1 LSVFLQWIIIVPD
14 SETICLCGSNSEY
27 SLCCEPFH
35 KKEITPATAEALM
48 RSRFTA
54 YANKNEDYLLN
65 TWETAKRPEAID
77 FSKEEAVW
85 TNLDI
90 VKTKKGR
97 EKDSKG
103 IVEFKAYYSL
113 DDEPYV
119 MNEISRFIKK
129 AGRWFYLDGL
139 VKSVAKVGQQVD
151 QGKNAP
157 CSCGSGKKFK
167 RCCGKEL

>member
-1 LSVFLQWIIIVPD
+1 MIDI
-14 SETICLCGSNSEY
+14 EAHCLCGSDCTY
-27 SLCCEPFH
+27 ALCCEPFH
-35 KKEITPATAEALM
+35 QKEKTATTAEVLM

-54 YANKNEDYLLN
+54 YADKNEAYLLE
-65 TWETAKRPEAID
+65 TWEGAKRPENID

-85 TNLDI
+85 TKLEI
-90 VKTKKGR
+90 VKTKKGG
-97 EKDSKG
+97 EKDNKG
-103 IVEFKAYYSL
+103 IVEFKAYYTL
-113 DDEPYV
+113 ENEPYV

-129 AGRWFYLDGL
+129 SGRWFYLDGL

-167 RCCGKEL
+167 RCCGK